1 MTTWQFVADMVTN
14 TPTVLLDLNVSPL
27 NVASYDLSPSDYAKG
42 YAGGSMLNG
51 QRVVFQAAQNR
62 MLSLSLQV
70 VSTTSAGFAG
80 AIESLGRQLA
90 TDNILKYQPNNTVA
104 PVFFRTLANPG
115 YAAEVRGVLR
125 CAVQYQVV
133 TLTIEAEFAA
143 YGPRVEAVNSPFTV
157 SNDPAA
163 GSNGCFFDVTSVQG
177 DTPTP
182 LLIHAT
188 STGVT
193 GTPSGFMQKWT
204 HLGVRRR
211 GTPSA
216 YSNVLQGETLTPAN
230 GAAITAD
237 ATMSG
242 GSKSRVTFSTTTNLL
257 RGSNA
262 FPSDGVARIDVRGEY
277 RVYGRFAKTVA
288 GDNITVQLGYGASSS
303 TVVFN
308 DTVTLPGTVG
318 PYWVDLG
325 KVPIPAFSDPVEFG
339 FSGVNTKVR
348 MTFVGLWAARLAG
361 SGSLDID
368 VLYFVPADDLT
379 LIAKFP
385 ATDTTYAIDG
395 TTDEGGAVYAL
406 TSTLDE
412 ITTTAT
418 PCQMVAG
425 GGFPEVIPGQTNRV
439 HLIRHVDPTGAA
451 MTGAPADPIGS
462 TTTIHVYYWPR
473 WRELTR
479 T

>member
-14 TPTVLLDLNVSPL
+14 TPAVLLDLNVSPF
-27 NVASYDLSPSDYAKG
+27 NVTDFDLSPPDYARG

-51 QRVVFQAAQNR
+51 QRVVFQTAQNR
-62 MLSLSLQV
+62 TLNVSIAV
-70 VSTTSAGFAG
+70 VSTTAAGFAG
-80 AIESLGRQLA
+80 AIENLGRQLA
-90 TDNILKYQPNNTVA
+90 TDNILKYQPNNTVN
-104 PVFFRTLANPG
+104 PVFFRTFANPG
-115 YAAEVRGVLR
+115 YAADVRGILK

-163 GSNGCFFDVTSVQG
+163 GSNGCFFDVAGVLG
-177 DTPTP
+177 DIPTP

-193 GTPSGFMQKWT
+193 GTPSGLVQKWS
-204 HLGVRRR
+204 HLGMRRR
-211 GTPSA
+211 GTPSN
-216 YSNVLQGETLTPAN
+216 YSNVVQAEGMTQGT
-230 GAAITAD
+230 GAVVTAD

-242 GSKSRVTFSTTTNLL
+242 GSKSRIGFGTPGNTLRLTDTFPANGTSTVE
-257 RGSNA
+257 A
-262 FPSDGVARIDVRGEY
+262 RGEY
-277 RVYGRFAKTVA
+277 LVYARVAKTVA
-288 GDNITVQLGYGASSS
+288 ADVITMQLGYGASSAAA
-303 TVVFN
+303 VFN
-308 DTVTLPGTVG
+308 DTETLPATVG
-318 PYWVDLG
+318 PYWINLG
-325 KVPIPAFSDPVEFG
+325 KVPVPAFSDPVEFG
-339 FSGVNTKVR
+339 FSGVNTKVV
-348 MTFVGLWAARLAG
+348 MPFVGLYAARVSG
-361 SGSLDID
+361 SGSLDVD

-379 LIAKFP
+379 VIAQFA

-406 TSTLDE
+406 TATLDE

-418 PCQMVAG
+418 PCQMVGG
-425 GGFPEVIPGQTNRV
+425 GGFPEVIPGQTNRI
-439 HLIRHVDPTGAA
+439 HFIRHVNPTGAA
-451 MTGAPADPIGS
+451 MTGAPADPISS